1 MYLCG
6 HSLGYQLLASFES
19 GPETF
24 NPFLLVT
31 YADLKKYVYNYWFA
45 FPALVEKPG
54 WEVDEKGM
62 RPWEGDVN
70 SRILRFVSHRY
81 DLTI

>member
-1 MYLCG
+1 M
-6 HSLGYQLLASFES
+6 
-19 GPETF
+19 TF

-54 WEVDEKGM
+54 WEVDEQGM
-62 RPWEGDVN
+62 QPWQGDVSDCYAN
-70 SRILRFVSHRY
+70 LGHGSLR
-81 DLTI
+81 